1 MINDEHLILIGLPN
15 IKATATDEE
24 VYFYNLS
31 FVPTHEYMHRIY
43 QSSFSQARDFKN
55 TIFSLERAFIVTRP
69 KFYMERH
76 NCF

>member
-24 VYFYNLS
+24 VYFYNLL

-43 QSSFSQARDFKN
+43 QSFFSQAMDFKN
-55 TIFSLERAFIVTRP
+55 TIFSL
-69 KFYMERH
+69 
-76 NCF
+76 